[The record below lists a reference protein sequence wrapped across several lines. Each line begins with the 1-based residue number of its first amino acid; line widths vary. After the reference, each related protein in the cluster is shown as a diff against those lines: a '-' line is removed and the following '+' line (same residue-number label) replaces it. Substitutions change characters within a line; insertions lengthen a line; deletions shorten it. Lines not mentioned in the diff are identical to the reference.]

1 MKSSTNGRKL
11 LLGVATAAVL
21 CAGTAIAGDIYRY
34 TDDDGNVVYVDR
46 PTDAPGGERVN
57 IVSRSTDNAAIQARA
72 KARTEANTTT
82 AEERRQARLDEQKAR
97 EAEES
102 AQQERDDR
110 CQIAR
115 NRMETLVTSRRLFR
129 EDSSGERVYLDE
141 TQIQEARDRVQ
152 AQIEESCD

>member
-1 MKSSTNGRKL
+1 MKYPIHSRKL
-11 LLGVATAAVL
+11 LLSVATAAVL
-21 CAGTAIAGDIYRY
+21 CAGTAIASDIYRY

-46 PTDAPGGERVN
+46 PTASPGGERVN
-57 IVSRSTDNAAIQARA
+57 IVSRPTDNAAIQARA
-72 KARTEANTTT
+72 KARAEANATT
-82 AEERRQARLDEQKAR
+82 AEERRQARLDEQEAR
-97 EAEES
+97 EAEEA

-129 EDSSGERVYLDE
+129 EDSNGERVYLDE
-141 TQIQEARDRVQ
+141 AQIQEARDRVQ